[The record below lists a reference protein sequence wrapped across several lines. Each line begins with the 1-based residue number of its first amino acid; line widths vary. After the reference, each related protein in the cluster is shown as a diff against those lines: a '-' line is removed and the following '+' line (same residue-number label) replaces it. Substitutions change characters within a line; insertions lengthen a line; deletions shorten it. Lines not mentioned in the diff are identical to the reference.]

1 MNNKKLFPVMLC
13 FFAMGFVDLVGIA
26 SNYVKADLNLSD
38 SMANTLPSLV
48 FLWFLIFSIPTSLLM
63 NKIGRK
69 NTVLVSLVMTLASLI
84 IPVFTLDF
92 TMLLL
97 SFSLLGIGNA
107 IMQTSLNPLVDSVME
122 GGASASTLTFG
133 QFIKSIASFLAPI
146 IASWGAVN
154 DVFGFGWRVLYPIYL
169 GVGVL
174 ATLMLFGTRINEQP
188 PSDSPEGE
196 KSVGQQF
203 AGALALLRPRKY
215 SPSGNCGIGAIGD
228 RREGGQ
234 KVEGGSSFIL
244 LCFLAIVCHV
254 GIDVGTSVTA
264 PKVLIERLGITLND
278 AAYIATVYFVAKAAG
293 SFSGSFIM
301 KFMKDWTFLFVSVA
315 MMLIALVGLYVG
327 RNQWEI
333 YGAVALMGFGNGNPF
348 SIVFARA
355 LQAVPEKKNE
365 VSGLLIMG
373 ICGGAIFPILMGAAS
388 DAVGSQAGAIAVVSV
403 GVLYLLFYWLTGIRK
418 THNS

>member
-1 MNNKKLFPVMLC
+1 MNNKKLIPVMLC

-26 SNYVKADLNLSD
+26 SNYVKADLDLSD

-63 NKIGRK
+63 NRIGRK
-69 NTVLVSLVMTLASLI
+69 NTVMLSLVMTLAAMV
-84 IPVFTLDF
+84 IPVFTLNF

-107 IMQTSLNPLVDSVME
+107 IMQTSLNPLVDSVMK

-146 IASWGAVN
+146 IASWGATTN
-154 DVFGFGWRVLYPIYL
+154 AFGFGWRVLYPIYL

-174 ATLMLFGTRINEQP
+174 ATLLLFGTET
-188 PSDSPEGE
+188 PSDSPVEGE
-196 KSVGQQF
+196 ENKLPVGEQF
-203 AGALALLRPRKY
+203 AGCFALLRNPF
-215 SPSGNCGIGAIGD
+215 
-228 RREGGQ
+228 
-234 KVEGGSSFIL
+234 VL

-264 PKVLIERLGITLND
+264 PKILMERLGITLND

-301 KFMKDWTFLFVSVA
+301 KFLKDWTFLLLSVL
-315 MMLIALVGLYVG
+315 MMVVAVFGLLFGKDSAV
-327 RNQWEI
+327 I
-333 YGAVALMGFGNGNPF
+333 YASVALMGYGNGNPF
-348 SIVFARA
+348 SIIFARSLA
-355 LQAVPEKKNE
+355 AVPDKKNE

-373 ICGGAIFPILMGAAS
+373 ICGGAVFPMFMGAAS
-388 DAVGSQAGAIAVVSV
+388 DAVGAQSGAVLALSV
-403 GVLYLLFYWLTGIRK
+403 GIFYLLFFWMMGLRIRR
-418 THNS
+418 

>member
-1 MNNKKLFPVMLC
+1 MNNKKLIPVMLC

-26 SNYVKADLNLSD
+26 SNYVKADLDLSD
-38 SMANTLPSLV
+38 YMANTLPSLV

-69 NTVLVSLVMTLASLI
+69 NTVMLSLVMTLAAMV

-92 TMLLL
+92 GMLLV

-107 IMQTSLNPLVDSVME
+107 IMQTSLNPLVDSVMK

-146 IASWGAVN
+146 IASWGATTN
-154 DVFGFGWRVLYPIYL
+154 AFGFGWRVLYPIYL
-169 GVGVL
+169 GVGIL
-174 ATLMLFGTRINEQP
+174 ATLLLFGTET
-188 PSDSPEGE
+188 PSDSPVEGE
-196 KSVGQQF
+196 ENKLPVGEQF
-203 AGALALLRPRKY
+203 AGCFTLLRNPF
-215 SPSGNCGIGAIGD
+215 
-228 RREGGQ
+228 
-234 KVEGGSSFIL
+234 VL

-264 PKVLIERLGITLND
+264 PKILMERLGITLND

-301 KFMKDWTFLFVSVA
+301 KFLKDWTFLLLSVL
-315 MMLIALVGLYVG
+315 MMVVAVFGLLFGKDSDV
-327 RNQWEI
+327 I
-333 YGAVALMGFGNGNPF
+333 YASVALMGYGNGNPF
-348 SIVFARA
+348 SIIFARSLA
-355 LQAVPEKKNE
+355 AVPDKKNE

-373 ICGGAIFPILMGAAS
+373 ICGGAVFPMFMGAAS
-388 DAVGSQAGAIAVVSV
+388 DAVGAQSGAVLALSV
-403 GVLYLLFYWLTGIRK
+403 GILYLLFFWMMGLRIRR
-418 THNS
+418 

>member
-1 MNNKKLFPVMLC
+1 MLC

-26 SNYVKADLNLSD
+26 SNYVKADLDLSD

-63 NKIGRK
+63 NRIGRK
-69 NTVLVSLVMTLASLI
+69 NTVMLSLVMTLAAMV
-84 IPVFTLDF
+84 IPVFTLNF

-107 IMQTSLNPLVDSVME
+107 IMQTSLNPLVDSVMK

-146 IASWGAVN
+146 IASWGATTN
-154 DVFGFGWRVLYPIYL
+154 AFGFGWRVLYPIYL

-174 ATLMLFGTRINEQP
+174 ATLLLFGTET
-188 PSDSPEGE
+188 PSDSPVEGE
-196 KSVGQQF
+196 ENKLPVGEQF
-203 AGALALLRPRKY
+203 AGCFALLRNPF
-215 SPSGNCGIGAIGD
+215 
-228 RREGGQ
+228 
-234 KVEGGSSFIL
+234 VL

-264 PKVLIERLGITLND
+264 PKILMERLGITLND

-301 KFMKDWTFLFVSVA
+301 KFLKDWTFLLLSVL
-315 MMLIALVGLYVG
+315 MMVVAVFGLLFGKDSAV
-327 RNQWEI
+327 I
-333 YGAVALMGFGNGNPF
+333 YASVALMGYGNGNPF
-348 SIVFARA
+348 SIIFARSLA
-355 LQAVPEKKNE
+355 AVPDKKNE

-373 ICGGAIFPILMGAAS
+373 ICGGAVFPMFMGAAS
-388 DAVGSQAGAIAVVSV
+388 DAVGAQSGAVLALSV
-403 GVLYLLFYWLTGIRK
+403 GIFYLLFFWMMGLRIRR
-418 THNS
+418 

>member
-1 MNNKKLFPVMLC
+1 MNRKLIPVMLC
-13 FFAMGFVDLVGIA
+13 FFAMGFVDMVGIA

-48 FLWFLIFSIPTSLLM
+48 FFWFLIFSIPTSLLM

-69 NTVLVSLVMTLASLI
+69 NTVLLSLVMTLAAMVV
-84 IPVFTLDF
+84 PMFTLDF

-107 IMQTSLNPLVDSVME
+107 IMQTSLNPLVDSVMK

-146 IASWGAVN
+146 IASWGATTN
-154 DVFGFGWRVLYPIYL
+154 AFGFGWRALYPLYL

-174 ATLMLFGTRINEQP
+174 ATLLLFGTRIKEESTVQEQ
-188 PSDSPEGE
+188 
-196 KSVGQQF
+196 KSVGEQF
-203 AGALALLRPRKY
+203 AGCFALLRDP
-215 SPSGNCGIGAIGD
+215 
-228 RREGGQ
+228 
-234 KVEGGSSFIL
+234 FIL
-244 LCFLAIVCHV
+244 FCFLAIICHV

-264 PKVLIERLGITLND
+264 PKILMERTGILLDD
-278 AAYIATVYFVAKAAG
+278 AAIVCTIYFVAKAAG

-301 KFMKDWTFLFVSVA
+301 SYLKDWSFLLLSVL
-315 MMLIALVGLYVG
+315 MMVAAAFGL
-327 RNQWEI
+327 I
-333 YGAVALMGFGNGNPF
+333 YGQDTAVIYASVALMGFGNGNPF

-355 LQAVPEKKNE
+355 MQAVPEKKNE

-373 ICGGAIFPILMGAAS
+373 IFGGTIFPLLMGFAS
-388 DAVGSQAGAIAVVSV
+388 DAIGQVGAVLVMSV
-403 GVLYLLFYWLTGIRK
+403 GILYLLGFWLRGRK
-418 THNS
+418 A

>member
-1 MNNKKLFPVMLC
+1 MNKKLIPVMLC
-13 FFAMGFVDLVGIA
+13 FFTMGFVDMVGIA

-69 NTVLVSLVMTLASLI
+69 NTVLLSLVMTLAAMV
-84 IPVFTLDF
+84 IPVLTLDF

-107 IMQTSLNPLVDSVME
+107 IMQTSLNPLVDSVMK

-146 IASWGAVN
+146 IASWGATTN
-154 DVFGFGWRVLYPIYL
+154 AFGFGWKALYPIYF
-169 GVGVL
+169 GVGIL
-174 ATLMLFGTRINEQP
+174 ATLLLFGTRITEQP
-188 PSDSPEGE
+188 AAQEQ
-196 KSVGQQF
+196 KSVGEQF
-203 AGALALLRPRKY
+203 AGAFALLKDP
-215 SPSGNCGIGAIGD
+215 
-228 RREGGQ
+228 
-234 KVEGGSSFIL
+234 FIL
-244 LCFLAIVCHV
+244 FCFLAIICHV

-264 PKVLIERLGITLND
+264 PKILMERVGMSLDD
-278 AAYIATVYFVAKAAG
+278 AAFVCTIYFVAKAAG

-301 KFMKDWTFLFVSVA
+301 KFLKDWTFLFLSVL
-315 MMLIALVGLYVG
+315 MMVAAAFGL
-327 RNQWEI
+327 I
-333 YGAVALMGFGNGNPF
+333 YGQDTATIYASVALMGFGNGNPF

-355 LQAVPEKKNE
+355 LQAAPEKKNE

-373 ICGGAIFPILMGAAS
+373 IFGGTIFPLLMGFAS
-388 DAVGSQAGAIAVVSV
+388 DAIGQIGAVLVISV
-403 GVLYLLFYWLTGIRK
+403 GILYLLGFWLKGKFRLRLSEAK
-418 THNS
+418 KA

>member
-1 MNNKKLFPVMLC
+1 MNYELRIMNYKKLIPVMLC

-63 NKIGRK
+63 NKIGRR
-69 NTVLVSLVMTLASLI
+69 NTVLLSLVMTLAALMV
-84 IPVFTLDF
+84 PVFTLNF

-107 IMQTSLNPLVDSVME
+107 IMQTSLNPLVDSVMK

-146 IASWGAVN
+146 IASWGAVHN
-154 DVFGFGWRVLYPIYL
+154 TFDLGWRVLYPIYL
-169 GVGVL
+169 GVGIL
-174 ATLMLFGTRINEQP
+174 ATMLLFGTKP
-188 PSDSPEGE
+188 PSDSPQRRE
-196 KSVGQQF
+196 KTISRQF
-203 AGALALLRPRKY
+203 ADCFALLLPSRH
-215 SPSGNCGIGAIGD
+215 SPKGGA
-228 RREGGQ
+228 GG
-234 KVEGGSSFIL
+234 GFIL

-264 PKVLIERLGITLND
+264 PKILMERLGISLND
-278 AAYIATVYFVAKAAG
+278 AAYVATVYFVAKAAG

-327 RNQWEI
+327 STQWEI

-373 ICGGAIFPILMGAAS
+373 ICGGAIFPMLMGAAS
-388 DAVGSQAGAIAVVSV
+388 DAVGGQAGAIAVVSV
-403 GVLYLLFYWLTGIRK
+403 GVLYLLFYWMLGLRK
-418 THNS
+418 

>member
-1 MNNKKLFPVMLC
+1 MNNKKLIPVMLC

-69 NTVLVSLVMTLASLI
+69 NTVMLSLVMTLAAMV

-92 TMLLL
+92 GMLLL

-107 IMQTSLNPLVDSVME
+107 IMQTSLNPLVDSVMK

-146 IASWGAVN
+146 IASWGATTN
-154 DVFGFGWRVLYPIYL
+154 AFGFGWRVLYPIYL

-174 ATLMLFGTRINEQP
+174 ATLLLFGTET
-188 PSDSPEGE
+188 PSDSPVEGE
-196 KSVGQQF
+196 ENKLPVGEQF
-203 AGALALLRPRKY
+203 AGCFALLRNPF
-215 SPSGNCGIGAIGD
+215 
-228 RREGGQ
+228 
-234 KVEGGSSFIL
+234 VL

-264 PKVLIERLGITLND
+264 PKILMERLGITLND

-301 KFMKDWTFLFVSVA
+301 KFLKDWTFLLLSVL
-315 MMLIALVGLYVG
+315 MMVVAVFGLLFGKDSAV
-327 RNQWEI
+327 I
-333 YGAVALMGFGNGNPF
+333 YASVALMGYGNGNPF
-348 SIVFARA
+348 SIIFARSLA
-355 LQAVPEKKNE
+355 AVPDKKNE

-373 ICGGAIFPILMGAAS
+373 ICGGAVFPMFMGAAS
-388 DAVGSQAGAIAVVSV
+388 DAVGAQSGAVLALSV
-403 GVLYLLFYWLTGIRK
+403 GILYLLFFWMMGLRIRR
-418 THNS
+418 

>member
-1 MNNKKLFPVMLC
+1 MNNKKLIPVMLC

-26 SNYVKADLNLSD
+26 SNYVKADLDLSD

-69 NTVLVSLVMTLASLI
+69 NTVMLSLVMTLAAMV

-92 TMLLL
+92 GMLLV

-107 IMQTSLNPLVDSVME
+107 IMQTSLNPLVDSVMK

-146 IASWGAVN
+146 IASWGATTN
-154 DVFGFGWRVLYPIYL
+154 AFGFGWRVLYPIYL
-169 GVGVL
+169 GVGIL
-174 ATLMLFGTRINEQP
+174 ATLLLFGTET
-188 PSDSPEGE
+188 PSDSPVEGE
-196 KSVGQQF
+196 ENKLPVGEQF
-203 AGALALLRPRKY
+203 AGCFTLLRNPF
-215 SPSGNCGIGAIGD
+215 
-228 RREGGQ
+228 
-234 KVEGGSSFIL
+234 VL

-264 PKVLIERLGITLND
+264 PKILMERLGITLND

-301 KFMKDWTFLFVSVA
+301 KFLKDWTFLLLSVL
-315 MMLIALVGLYVG
+315 MMVVAVFGLLFGKDSTV
-327 RNQWEI
+327 I
-333 YGAVALMGFGNGNPF
+333 YASVALMGYGNGNPF
-348 SIVFARA
+348 SIIFARSLA
-355 LQAVPEKKNE
+355 AVPDKKNE

-373 ICGGAIFPILMGAAS
+373 ICGGAVFPMFMGAAS
-388 DAVGSQAGAIAVVSV
+388 DAVGAQSGAVLALSV
-403 GVLYLLFYWLTGIRK
+403 GILYLLFFWMMGLRIRR
-418 THNS
+418 

>member
-1 MNNKKLFPVMLC
+1 MSFNKKLIPVMLC
-13 FFAMGFVDLVGIA
+13 FFAMGFVDMVGIA
-26 SNYVKADLNLSD
+26 SNYVKADLSLSD

-69 NTVLVSLVMTLASLI
+69 STVLLSLVMTLAAMV
-84 IPVFTLDF
+84 IPVLTLDF

-107 IMQTSLNPLVDSVME
+107 IMQTSLNPLVDSVMK

-146 IASWGAVN
+146 IASWGATTN
-154 DVFGFGWRVLYPIYL
+154 AFGLGWKALYPIYL

-174 ATLMLFGTRINEQP
+174 ATLLLLGTRT
-188 PSDSPEGE
+188 PSDSPVKGE
-196 KSVGQQF
+196 KSVGEQF
-203 AGALALLRPRKY
+203 AGAFSLLKEP
-215 SPSGNCGIGAIGD
+215 
-228 RREGGQ
+228 
-234 KVEGGSSFIL
+234 FIL
-244 LCFLAIVCHV
+244 LCFLAIICHV

-264 PKVLIERLGITLND
+264 PKILMERVGMSLD
-278 AAYIATVYFVAKAAG
+278 KAAFVCTIYFIAKAIG

-301 KFMKDWTFLFVSVA
+301 KFLKDWTFLLLSVLLMVVA
-315 MMLIALVGLYVG
+315 AFGLVFGHDTAT
-327 RNQWEI
+327 I
-333 YGAVALMGFGNGNPF
+333 YASVALMGFGNGNPF

-355 LQAVPEKKNE
+355 MQAVPEKKNE

-373 ICGGAIFPILMGAAS
+373 IFGGTIFPLLMGFAS
-388 DAVGSQAGAIAVVSV
+388 DAIGQVGAVLVMSV
-403 GVLYLLFYWLTGIRK
+403 GILYLLGFWLQGRRV
-418 THNS
+418 